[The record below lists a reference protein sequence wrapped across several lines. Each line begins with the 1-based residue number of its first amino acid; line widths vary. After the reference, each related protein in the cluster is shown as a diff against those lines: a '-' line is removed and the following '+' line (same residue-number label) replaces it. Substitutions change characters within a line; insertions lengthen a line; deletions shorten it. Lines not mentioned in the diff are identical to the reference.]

1 MNNLINKINFYH
13 SIIFFLLSI
22 LLAIIIDRLES
33 LIISPVICLLLI
45 LSIGISHG
53 ALDNQKG
60 KKLILLYNI
69 KNSYFFYLI
78 YSMIGIGIIIFW
90 LYFPTTSLIIFLIV
104 ASYHFGK
111 EDMDFLITNKNSSNL
126 ILYFLKGAL
135 IIIAPLAFHFA
146 ETVNIFKLLLIQN
159 ENFFLFLEFIETF
172 QILSYAL
179 LTSLLVNI
187 YYFINNFK
195 IKNILIFIDFL
206 SIVVLNYFLSPLIA
220 FTIYFCFLHSFRHS
234 ISLMNE
240 LDAND
245 FKNGAYIFVKKAL
258 PLTLLTAVIYVV
270 TIYILSNY
278 YQLNDAILKVIFI
291 GLASLTFPHI
301 LLEYLLEKN
310 EK

>member
-13 SIIFFLLSI
+13 SIFFFLLSS
-22 LLAIIIDRLES
+22 LLAISINQFEN

-60 KKLILLYNI
+60 MRLIQLYNI
-69 KNSYFFYLI
+69 KNSYFFYII
-78 YSMIGIGIIIFW
+78 YSMIGLAIIIFW
-90 LYFPTTSLIIFLIV
+90 LYFPTISLIIFLIV

-111 EDMDFLITNKNSSNL
+111 EDVDFLIKNKNASNL
-126 ILYFLKGAL
+126 ILYFLKGSL
-135 IIIAPLAFHFA
+135 IIVAPLMFHFT

-159 ENFFLFLEFIETF
+159 ENFFLFLEFIETN
-172 QILSYAL
+172 QILSIAL
-179 LTSLLVNI
+179 LISLLVNI
-187 YYFINNFK
+187 YYLLNNFK
-195 IKNILIFIDFL
+195 IINILIFIDFF

-234 ISLMNE
+234 ITLINK
-240 LDAND
+240 LDKNN
-245 FKNGAYIFVKKAL
+245 FKNGVYIFIKKAM
-258 PLTLLTAVIYVV
+258 PLTLLTAVFYV
-270 TIYILSNY
+270 ISLYFLSNY
-278 YQLNDAILKVIFI
+278 YPLNDAILKVIFI

>member
-22 LLAIIIDRLES
+22 LLAIIIYKFEN

-60 KKLILLYNI
+60 KRLIQLYNI
-69 KNSYFFYLI
+69 KKSYYFYLI
-78 YSMIGIGIIIFW
+78 YLMIGLSIIVFW
-90 LYFPTTSLIIFLIV
+90 LYFPATSLIIFLIV

-111 EDMDFLITNKNSSNL
+111 EDMNFLIKNKNTSNL
-126 ILYFLKGAL
+126 ILFFLKGAL
-135 IIIAPLAFHFA
+135 IIIAPLIFHFT

-159 ENFFLFLEFIETF
+159 ENFFSFLDFIETN
-172 QILSYAL
+172 QILLFAL

-195 IKNILIFIDFL
+195 IMNILIFTDFF
-206 SIVVLNYFLSPLIA
+206 SILVLNYFLSPLIA

-234 ISLMNE
+234 ISLIYE
-240 LDAND
+240 LDIND
-245 FKNGAYIFVKKAL
+245 FKNGAHIFLKKVM
-258 PLTLLTAVIYVV
+258 PLTLLTAALYV
-270 TIYILSNY
+270 TSLYFLSNY

>member
-1 MNNLINKINFYH
+1 MNNLMDKINFCH
-13 SIIFFLLSI
+13 SIIFFLLSVS
-22 LLAIIIDRLES
+22 LAIIIDQFEN

-60 KKLILLYNI
+60 KKLIQLYNI

-111 EDMDFLITNKNSSNL
+111 EDMDFLVKNKNASNL

-135 IIIAPLAFHFA
+135 IIIAPLTFNFT

-159 ENFFLFLEFIETF
+159 ENFFLFLEFIETY
-172 QILSYAL
+172 QILSFTL
-179 LTSLLVNI
+179 LASLLVNI

-195 IKNILIFIDFL
+195 IMNILIFIDFF

-234 ISLMNE
+234 ISLINE
-240 LDAND
+240 LDLND

-270 TIYILSNY
+270 IVYILSNY

-301 LLEYLLEKN
+301 LLEYLLDKN

>member
-1 MNNLINKINFYH
+1 MNSLINKINFYH

-22 LLAIIIDRLES
+22 LLVIIIDRFEI

-60 KKLILLYNI
+60 KKLIQLYGV
-69 KNSYFFYLI
+69 KSSYFFYLI
-78 YSMIGIGIIIFW
+78 YLIIGFSIIIFW
-90 LYFPTTSLIIFLIV
+90 LYFPTISLIVFLMV

-111 EDMDFLITNKNSSNL
+111 EDMNFLMKNKNASNL

-135 IIIAPLAFHFA
+135 IIIAPLIFHFT
-146 ETVNIFKLLLIQN
+146 ETINIFKLLLIQN
-159 ENFFLFLEFIETF
+159 ENFFLFLNFIETK
-172 QILSYAL
+172 QILSISLFA
-179 LTSLLVNI
+179 SLLVNI

-195 IKNILIFIDFL
+195 IMNILIIIDFL
-206 SIVVLNYFLSPLIA
+206 SIVILNYFLSPLVA

-234 ISLMNE
+234 ISLANE
-240 LDAND
+240 LDTNN
-245 FKNGAYIFVKKAL
+245 FKNGSCIFVKKAM
-258 PLTLLTAVIYVV
+258 PLTLLTALLYVISLYF
-270 TIYILSNY
+270 LSNY

>member
-1 MNNLINKINFYH
+1 MNSLINKINFYH

-22 LLAIIIDRLES
+22 LLVIIIDRFEI

-60 KKLILLYNI
+60 KKLIQLYGV
-69 KNSYFFYLI
+69 KSSYFFYLI
-78 YSMIGIGIIIFW
+78 YLIIGFSIIIFW
-90 LYFPTTSLIIFLIV
+90 LYFPTISLIVFLMV

-111 EDMDFLITNKNSSNL
+111 EDMNFLMKNKNASNL

-135 IIIAPLAFHFA
+135 IIIAPLIFHFT
-146 ETVNIFKLLLIQN
+146 ETINIFKLLLIQN
-159 ENFFLFLEFIETF
+159 ENFFLFLNFIETK
-172 QILSYAL
+172 QILSISLFA
-179 LTSLLVNI
+179 SLLVNI

-195 IKNILIFIDFL
+195 IMNILIIIDFL
-206 SIVVLNYFLSPLIA
+206 SIMILNYFLSPLVA

-234 ISLMNE
+234 ISLANE
-240 LDAND
+240 LDTNN
-245 FKNGAYIFVKKAL
+245 FKNGSCIFVKKAM
-258 PLTLLTAVIYVV
+258 PLTLLTALLYVISLYF
-270 TIYILSNY
+270 LSNY